1 MTRVKCNKGDKSCR
15 HCTHYL
21 AHEHHRDCEEQCT
34 FSGREDAEC
43 VEVDEGEE

>member
-1 MTRVKCNKGDKSCR
+1 MSRVKCNKGDKSCM
-15 HCTHYL
+15 HCTHYR
-21 AHEHHRDCEEQCT
+21 AHEHHRDCEKQCA